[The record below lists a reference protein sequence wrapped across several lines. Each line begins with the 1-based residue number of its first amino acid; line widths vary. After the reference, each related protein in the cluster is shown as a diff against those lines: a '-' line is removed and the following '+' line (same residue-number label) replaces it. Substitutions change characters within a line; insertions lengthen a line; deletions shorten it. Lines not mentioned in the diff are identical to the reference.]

1 MGRFEKWIKEV
12 SGENR
17 LVFVAFN
24 ATFDW
29 SFTHWYF
36 IKFLGRDLFGI
47 SGLDIKAYF
56 MGKHNTSWSET
67 VKKKVRSLYPSKTAH
82 THNALDD
89 AIEQAEIFD
98 RMLKLVKN

>member
-1 MGRFEKWIKEV
+1 
-12 SGENR
+12 
-17 LVFVAFN
+17 
-24 ATFDW
+24 
-29 SFTHWYF
+29 
-36 IKFLGRDLFGI
+36 
-47 SGLDIKAYF
+47 
-56 MGKHNTSWSET
+56 MGKHNTLWSET